1 VRYRGRRLA
10 LLSLLLVLAVPTAA
24 SATIMPTLTLTP
36 TTLPAG
42 TTHALGLNLSF
53 APSLGDSPT
62 NLNLTLPAG
71 LVLNENLD
79 GGACLTSA
87 APVAGC
93 ELASATATATL
104 LVPEGMSLWLVKPPS
119 PLDIAGA
126 ALVSGANPTGAV
138 QATAAVTLRT
148 TPDVGLDLSFPSLP
162 SGASA
167 LSALDL
173 TLTGVRA
180 PTSCPSPAATVG
192 VSAESSGGAGAQTA
206 SAPLTVTGCASLPYA
221 PVLSATVARDV
232 GDSGA
237 TFSATVTGPATQSAT
252 KAFEFD
258 VPSSISPN
266 PNAALACLLGTAC
279 VIGSASASSPFLP
292 TGALTNGVVNLGG
305 SVLAPTL
312 TVGFPPPYPVSFTG
326 TVDTSSE
333 SLTFTN
339 IPDLPLTSLTL
350 AVGGGSAVKLFTTTC
365 APGSLAV
372 KLTPWNS
379 GTTQAASTPITFGG
393 SCPATPTTPGTPR
406 PASRAPTVSA
416 ASLRGLVK
424 RAAIIRFTANEGTGA
439 APIKRIALTL
449 PRGLALSSTKGVTV
463 RNARGRTVRF
473 SAAARRGVLTVT
485 LSAATAHAGISIGP
499 RAIAVSASLAKRA
512 RTELRRKQV
521 AALRF
526 GVRVT
531 DSAKLTTGLALKLKP
546 KS

>member
-1 VRYRGRRLA
+1 LLA
-10 LLSLLLVLAVPTAA
+10 LVTVVGVPATA
-24 SATIMPTLTLTP
+24 SATITPTLTLTP

-42 TTHALGLNLSF
+42 TTHTLGLNLSF

-62 NLNLTLPAG
+62 NLDVALPAG
-71 LVLNENLD
+71 LVLNANLG

-87 APVAGC
+87 APAAGC
-93 ELASATATATL
+93 ELASGTATTTVL
-104 LVPEGMSLWLVKPPS
+104 LPESMSLWLVKPPS

-126 ALVSGANPTGAV
+126 ALVSGANPTDAV
-138 QATAAVTLRT
+138 QATADVTLRT

-162 SGASA
+162 GS
-167 LSALDL
+167 LNALDL
-173 TLTGVRA
+173 TLMGVRA
-180 PTSCPSPAATVG
+180 PTSCSSPPATVG
-192 VSAESSGGAGAQTA
+192 ISAESSEVASAQTA
-206 SAPLTVTGCASLPYA
+206 SAPLTVTGCGSLPYA
-221 PVLSATVARDV
+221 PKLSATVARDAS
-232 GDSGA
+232 DSGA

-258 VPSSISPN
+258 IPSSISPN

-292 TGALTNGVVNLGG
+292 SGALTNGVVNLGG

-333 SLTFTN
+333 ALTFSN
-339 IPDLPLTSLTL
+339 IADLPLTSLTL

-372 KLTPWNS
+372 KLTPWS
-379 GTTQAASTPITFGG
+379 GGATLSPSTPITFGG
-393 SCPATPTTPGTPR
+393 SCPATPGTPGTPA
-406 PASRAPTVSA
+406 PASSAPAVSA

-439 APIKRIALTL
+439 PPIKRIALTL

-463 RNARGRTVRF
+463 RNARGRAVRF
-473 SAAARRGVLTVT
+473 RAAARRGVLTIT
-485 LSAATAHAGISIGP
+485 LSAATAHAAISIGP
-499 RAIAVSASLAKRA
+499 RAITVSASLAKRV

>member
-1 VRYRGRRLA
+1 LLA
-10 LLSLLLVLAVPTAA
+10 LLFVLAVPATA
-24 SATIMPTLTLTP
+24 SATITPTLTLTP
-36 TTLPAG
+36 ATLPAG
-42 TTHALGLNLSF
+42 TTQALKLNLNF

-62 NLNLTLPAG
+62 NLDLTLPAG
-71 LVLNENLD
+71 LVLNANLG

-87 APVAGC
+87 TPAAGC
-93 ELASATATATL
+93 ELASASATL
-104 LVPEGMSLWLVKPPS
+104 LVPEVMSLWLVKPPS

-126 ALVSGANPTGAV
+126 ALVSGPTPTGMV

-162 SGASA
+162 GGPAA
-167 LSALDL
+167 LSSLDL
-173 TLTGVRA
+173 TLTNVRA
-180 PTSCPSPAATVG
+180 PTSCPSPPATVG
-192 VSAESSGGAGAQTA
+192 ISAESSEDASTQTA
-206 SAPLTVTGCASLPYA
+206 SAPLTVTGCGSLPYA
-221 PVLSATVARDV
+221 PTLSATVARDAS
-232 GDSGA
+232 DSGA

-252 KAFEFD
+252 KAFQFD

-266 PNAALACLLGTAC
+266 PNAALACLLGTPC

-292 TGALTNGVVNLGG
+292 SSALTNGVINLGG

-333 SLTFTN
+333 ALTLSN

-372 KLTPWNS
+372 KLTPWS
-379 GTTQAASTPITFGG
+379 GGATQTHSAPITFGG
-393 SCPATPTTPGTPR
+393 SCPATPTTPGTPT
-406 PASRAPTVSA
+406 PTSSAPTVSA

-424 RAAIIRFTANEGTGA
+424 RAAMIRFTANEGTGA

-449 PRGLALSSTKGVTV
+449 PRGLALSSTKGVIV

-473 SAAARRGVLTVT
+473 RAAARRGVLTVT

-499 RAIAVSASLAKRA
+499 RAIRVSASMAMRV
-512 RTELRRKQV
+512 RTELRRKKV

-526 GVRVT
+526 GVSVT
-531 DSAKLTTGLALKLKP
+531 DSAKLTTKLALKLKP